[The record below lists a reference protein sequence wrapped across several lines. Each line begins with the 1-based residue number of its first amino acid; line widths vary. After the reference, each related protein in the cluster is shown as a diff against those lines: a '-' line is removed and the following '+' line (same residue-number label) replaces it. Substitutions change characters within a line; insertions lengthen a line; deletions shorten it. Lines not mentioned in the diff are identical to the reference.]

1 MKIVNNTDTEIVI
14 TGPNATTFKRIFAG
28 TSAHLDPNFDDA
40 VISCDYG
47 HIDIVMTSEFD
58 GTFRVYPHGD
68 LEAICEVDSE
78 SYDFVVKVFRVATSE
93 KQSNNWFVQQDKIL
107 HDKAIRDASNHLP
120 NAHITAFKRI
130 DELTNAIQKS
140 IQICVPNETTS
151 DVKLIRNWAKEIM
164 LQCNIIDS
172 IDED

>member
-78 SYDFVVKVFRVATSE
+78 SYDFVVQHLK
-93 KQSNNWFVQQDKIL
+93 SNQIIGLCNRIRFFMIKLFVM
-107 HDKAIRDASNHLP
+107 HL
-120 NAHITAFKRI
+120 I
-130 DELTNAIQKS
+130 
-140 IQICVPNETTS
+140 ICLMHT
-151 DVKLIRNWAKEIM
+151 
-164 LQCNIIDS
+164 LQHSSGLMN
-172 IDED
+172 